1 MTRLRVWF
9 SRTLDVVLRRR
20 RDARL
25 SEEIDTHLD
34 LLAAEHIARG
44 MSPDDARHAARRAFG
59 GVEPM
64 KEAYRDQRGMPG
76 VDSLVQD
83 VRFAA
88 RLLWRDPGFASSA
101 VAVLALGIGINNML
115 FTILNAH
122 TIRGLPIRA
131 AEQVVYLTT
140 MNDRAPDLRVSFRDF
155 VDWQAKARSFATMAA
170 FTSNPV
176 VLAGDGRAAETFT
189 GTFVSSTGFALVGK
203 QPILGRDFSPGD
215 EVPGA
220 EAVILLGAS
229 TWESR
234 YARDPEVVGRPV
246 TVNGALAVVIGVVPE
261 RSGFPTSGQ
270 VWLPLSMI
278 PALSDQ
284 PRDARSL
291 NVIARLGTGAD
302 IARARVEIES
312 IATELAAEH
321 PTTNARVR
329 ARLVPIDEQYQG
341 SYTHPGWRAF
351 IGVSV
356 IVVLISC
363 ANAANL
369 MLGRSLGRSREIAIR
384 TSLGASRLR
393 IVRQLLIEGATLA
406 ALGGA
411 LGLVVATLGLKLFT
425 LGIPRGALPY
435 WVEYT
440 PDVRVVSA
448 LVAVSAATVF
458 LFALLPAVQG
468 SKTDAT
474 LVLKDGGRSGAARR
488 NRRWSTVFLA
498 AEFGLAVVLL
508 ASFIANVRTRT
519 PAVASDNALR
529 TSAVLTAEISLP
541 EATYGSAER
550 RSQFYTALGDRL
562 KAVHTIASVSL
573 ATALPLNGGEPR
585 RLGIDG
591 RPRRDPKEQ
600 ETVTSL
606 AASPGYFATLGLSLI
621 RGREF
626 TDEDGATGMPS
637 VIVNERFVERF
648 LGESDPIGQRIAIT
662 PIQSTDPPV
671 WLTITGVAPS
681 IRQRPTPNADA
692 VVYLPFRSSPA
703 PDAAL
708 IVRSTSNT
716 QALADTLRAELQA
729 IDATLP
735 LDQVR
740 TMQQVVRDAEWVGRT
755 SRNLSDALT
764 FIAVLLAALGL
775 YAVTSY
781 AVTQRTQE
789 IGIRIALGARRWQ
802 VALFVGRGI
811 AAQLAIGLATG
822 VACTRIWA
830 WMFSSGRAGVTA
842 SDVLPLVGVAG
853 ILIAIAIVACVVPV
867 RRATRLDPVAA
878 IRRE

>member
-1 MTRLRVWF
+1 MTRLRVWM

-20 RDARL
+20 RDDRL

-34 LLAAEHIARG
+34 LLAAEHVARG
-44 MSPDDARHAARRAFG
+44 MSPSEARLAARRAFG

-76 VDSLVQD
+76 LDSLVQD
-83 VRFAA
+83 IRFAA
-88 RLLWRDPGFASSA
+88 RLLWRDPGFAASA
-101 VAVLALGIGINNML
+101 VAVLALGIGVNNML

-131 AEQVVYLTT
+131 AEEVVYLTT
-140 MNDRAPDLRVSFRDF
+140 MSDRAPDLRVSFHDF
-155 VDWQAKARSFATMAA
+155 VDWQAKARSFTTMAA
-170 FTSNPV
+170 FANNPV
-176 VLAGDGRAAETFT
+176 VLAGDGRAAETLT
-189 GTFVSSTGFALVGK
+189 GTFVSSTAFQLVGT
-203 QPILGRDFSPGD
+203 QPILGRDFTPAD
-215 EVPGA
+215 DAPGA
-220 EAVILLGAS
+220 AAVVLMGAS

-234 YARDPEVVGRPV
+234 YARDPGIVGRAI
-246 TVNGALAVVIGVVPE
+246 TVNGAPAVVIGVVPE

-278 PALSDQ
+278 PALRDQ
-284 PRDARSL
+284 PRDARTL
-291 NVIARLGTGAD
+291 NVIARLNTGTD
-302 IARARVEIES
+302 VPRARAEIES
-312 IATELAAEH
+312 IASQLAAEH
-321 PTTNARVR
+321 PTTNAKVR

-341 SYTHPGWRAF
+341 SISHPAWRAF
-351 IGVSV
+351 IGVSI

-369 MLGRSLGRSREIAIR
+369 MLARSLGRAREIAIR
-384 TSLGASRLR
+384 TSLGASRR
-393 IVRQLLIEGATLA
+393 RVVRQLLIEGATLA
-406 ALGGA
+406 MLGGA
-411 LGLVVATLGLKLFT
+411 LGLVVANLGLKLFT

-440 PDVRVVSA
+440 PDGRVISA

-458 LFALLPAVQG
+458 IFALLPAIQG
-468 SKTDAT
+468 SKADVT
-474 LVLKDGGRSGAARR
+474 LVLKDGGRSSTAQRS
-488 NRRWSTVFLA
+488 RRWSTVFLA

-519 PAVASDNALR
+519 PAVASDKALA
-529 TSAVLTAEISLP
+529 TSSVLTAEISLP
-541 EATYGSAER
+541 EATYGSVER
-550 RSQFYTALGDRL
+550 RSQFYAALGDRL
-562 KAVHTIASVSL
+562 KTVPTIASVSL
-573 ATALPLNGGEPR
+573 ATALPLNGGETR
-585 RLGIDG
+585 GLDIDG

-606 AASPGYFATLGLSLI
+606 AVSPGYFATLGLSLI

-626 TDEDGATGMPS
+626 SDEDGAAGMPS
-637 VIVNERFVERF
+637 VIINERFVERF
-648 LGESDPIGQRIAIT
+648 LGVSDPIGQRIAVT
-662 PIQSTDPPV
+662 PMQSTDPPV

-681 IRQRPTPNADA
+681 VRQRVTPNADA
-692 VVYLPFRSSPA
+692 SVYLPFRSSPA
-703 PDAAL
+703 ADAAL
-708 IVRSTSNT
+708 LVRSTSST
-716 QALADTLRAELQA
+716 QALADTLRTELQA
-729 IDATLP
+729 IDPTLP

-781 AVTQRTQE
+781 AVSQRTQE

-802 VALFVGRGI
+802 VAMFVGRGI
-811 AAQLAIGLATG
+811 AAHLAIGLATG
-822 VACTRIWA
+822 VVCTRIWA

-853 ILIAIAIVACVVPV
+853 ILIAIAVVACFVPV
-867 RRATRLDPVAA
+867 RRATRLDPVIAL
-878 IRRE
+878 RRE